1 MGFIMK
7 KVVILGSNGMLG
19 HSLLKNIKNC
29 QLFGFQRKKTEREN
43 IIVVND
49 FFSDDFYTKLD
60 ELSPDIII
68 NCVGV
73 IKQKDI
79 SNDIVHT
86 LPINSIFPHL
96 LAQYAQ
102 KNNSRL
108 IHFSTDC
115 IFDGTEG
122 MYNDDHPFSAKD
134 IYGISKYLGEVR
146 DNPSTL
152 TLRVSIIGHGIE
164 PNDSLIDWFISQNGK
179 HVKGYINAYFSG
191 LPCNEIANILTEY
204 IIPNENLVGL
214 YNLSTEKISK
224 FNLLKIVAEKYN
236 LNIKIEKCD
245 SLIIDRSLNSER
257 FKKATGY
264 KNKTWP
270 DLIGLMKEDYNAL

>member
-1 MGFIMK
+1 MK

-29 QLFGFQRKKTEREN
+29 QLYGIQRKASEQKN
-43 IIVVND
+43 IITIND
-49 FFSDDFYTKLD
+49 FFSNELYNSLD
-60 ELSPDIII
+60 ILSPDVII

-73 IKQKDI
+73 IKQKNI
-79 SNDIVHT
+79 SNDVLHT

-96 LAQYAQ
+96 LAQYTE

-115 IFDGTEG
+115 IFDGKEG
-122 MYNDDHPFSAKD
+122 MYGDEHEFSAKD
-134 IYGISKYLGEVR
+134 LYGISKYLGEIKN
-146 DNPSTL
+146 NPSTL

-164 PNDSLIDWFISQNGK
+164 PNDSLIDWFISQNGTE
-179 HVKGYINAYFSG
+179 VKGYTKAYFSG
-191 LPCNEIANILTEY
+191 LPCKEIANILTNY
-204 IIPNENLVGL
+204 IIYNEELFGL
-214 YNLSTEKISK
+214 YNLSADRISK
-224 FNLLKIVAEKYN
+224 FDLLKLVAQKYH
-236 LNIKIEKCD
+236 LNIKINECD
-245 SLIIDRSLNSER
+245 SLVIDRSLNSER

-270 DLIGLMKEDYNAL
+270 ELIGLMKEDYNEL